1 MARVQRLLEE
11 LSNAYAPTGFEAPV
25 REIFRRE
32 IVPLAHSVETDGLG
46 SVVARQSQL
55 DGVPK
60 IMLAG
65 HMDEVGLMVKY
76 ITLDGWNTSTAGIKK
91 KSLLPIKAQKWKN
104 SIQNNI
110 YKWERYYKELL

>member
-1 MARVQRLLEE
+1 LILRALLKDDLLRSFEVAKDCGGHEMVRVQRLLEE
-11 LSNAYAPTGFEAPV
+11 LSNAYAPTGFEGPV

-32 IVPLAHSVETDGLG
+32 IVPFAHSVETDGLG
-46 SVVARQSQL
+46 SVVAMQNQL

-76 ITLDGWNTSTAGIKK
+76 ITTD
-91 KSLLPIKAQKWKN
+91 
-104 SIQNNI
+104 
-110 YKWERYYKELL
+110 